1 MEKSPLGAVRPA
13 PDLLD
18 TGIEFFFASVFCVFA
33 FNVFGSGL
41 LKSRFVLEPAGSY
54 CMTSSLRRAALLAI
68 CLIASLHAAP
78 SLAQILPVPAH
89 TTPAAPTDPLGRQTP
104 NGTLFGFLQATQAGD
119 YTTAV
124 QYLQMSPARRETQ
137 GEQVAAELKVVLDR
151 AFVGSLRS
159 ISTNP
164 EGTVQPGLPSDREK
178 LGTLSIDDIEV
189 DVLLAR
195 VNDQNAGKIWLFSAE
210 TLAKVPEV
218 YELVEA
224 RQVETHVPQS
234 LVKTQF
240 LGMSLWMWLALL
252 LAIPVAAALAWIVVK
267 AVALPRAWWLRL
279 RDRQPVIADWRRVS
293 APLWLV
299 VGVFIDRILVGYIG
313 MPLLHRHYYYICARV
328 VFTIAV
334 AWLVLSVVASLF
346 DRWRIR
352 AITRGQT
359 GTGSLVL
366 LGQRIVKV
374 FIVLFAGLTVL
385 GVLGFNMT
393 TALAGVGIGG
403 LAIGFGAQKTIE
415 NLFGGLSLLGDEVI
429 RVGDVCDFGGRVG
442 AVEDISLRST
452 RIRTVERTELSIP
465 NGSLAT
471 MNVENLSR
479 RDKFLFN
486 PKIGLRYETTPDQLR
501 YVLAEARRLL
511 YEHPKVETA
520 SARIRFTGLEASWL
534 ALEIFSYVL
543 TRDAAEFNAIRED
556 ILLRLMDIVYNAGT
570 GFAFPSQTLYLGRDP
585 KPDETRAKE
594 AEARVNRWREEKQL
608 PFPDFAPA
616 EISEFRDSLPYPP
629 PDSAVN
635 NPKG

>member
-1 MEKSPLGAVRPA
+1 MSL
-13 PDLLD
+13 
-18 TGIEFFFASVFCVFA
+18 
-33 FNVFGSGL
+33 
-41 LKSRFVLEPAGSY
+41 
-54 CMTSSLRRAALLAI
+54 LRRLSPWILGLSLLV
-68 CLIASLHAAP
+68 SLSSRQ
-78 SLAQILPVPAH
+78 SLAQILPSPAPAQN
-89 TTPAAPTDPLGRQTP
+89 TPAAPTDPLGRQTP

-137 GEQVAAELKVVLDR
+137 GQQLARELKAVLDR
-151 AFVGSLRS
+151 AFLGSLRT

-164 EGTVQPGLPSDREK
+164 EGTVQPGFPSDREK
-178 LGTLSIDDIEV
+178 IGTLSIDDAEV

-195 VNDQNAGKIWLFSAE
+195 VNDPIAGKIWLFSAE

-224 RQVETHVPQS
+224 HQVETHVPQL
-234 LVKTQF
+234 LVKIPF
-240 LGMSLWMWLALL
+240 LGMSPWMWFALL
-252 LAIPVAAALAWIVVK
+252 LAIPVSAGLAWVLIEAVV
-267 AVALPRAWWLRL
+267 LPRNWWLRS
-279 RDRQPVIADWRRVS
+279 RNRQPIITNWHKIS
-293 APLWLV
+293 APTWLV
-299 VGVFIDRILVGYIG
+299 IGVFLHRVLVSYIG
-313 MPLLHRHYYYICARV
+313 MPLLHRHYYYISSRV
-328 VFTIAV
+328 LLIA
-334 AWLVLSVVASLF
+334 AATWLLLRILAAGF

-352 AITRGQT
+352 AITSGHT

-374 FIVLFAGLTVL
+374 LVVLFAGLTVL

-429 RVGDVCDFGGRVG
+429 RVGDVCNFNGRVG
-442 AVEDISLRST
+442 SVEDISLRST

-520 SARIRFTGLEASWL
+520 SARIRFTGLEDSWL
-534 ALEIFSYVL
+534 ALEIFSYIL

-585 KPDETRAKE
+585 KPDEAKAKE
-594 AEARVNRWREEKQL
+594 AEERVNRWREEKQL

>member
-1 MEKSPLGAVRPA
+1 M
-13 PDLLD
+13 
-18 TGIEFFFASVFCVFA
+18 TFFRRTSA
-33 FNVFGSGL
+33 L
-41 LKSRFVLEPAGSY
+41 VLW
-54 CMTSSLRRAALLAI
+54 
-68 CLIASLHAAP
+68 LIVLASLCSKE
-78 SLAQILPVPAH
+78 SLAQILPSPAPAQN
-89 TTPAAPTDPLGRQTP
+89 TPAAPTDPLGRQTP

-124 QYLQMSPARRETQ
+124 QYLQMSPARRDTQ
-137 GEQVAAELKVVLDR
+137 GEQMATQLKVVLDR
-151 AFVGSLRS
+151 AFGGSLRT

-164 EGTVQPGLPSDREK
+164 EGTVQPGLPSDRERI
-178 LGTLSIDDIEV
+178 GTLSIDDTEV
-189 DVLLAR
+189 DVLLTR
-195 VNDQNAGKIWLFSAE
+195 VNAPNTGKIWLFSAE

-224 RQVETHVPQS
+224 HQVETHVPQP

-240 LGMSLWMWLALL
+240 LGMSLWMWFALL
-252 LAIPVAAALAWIVVK
+252 LAIPVSAGLAWVLIELVV
-267 AVALPRAWWLRL
+267 LPRNWWLRSRNRL
-279 RDRQPVIADWRRVS
+279 PIITDWRKIS
-293 APLWLV
+293 APVWLV
-299 VGVFIDRILVGYIG
+299 IGVFLHRILVSYIG
-313 MPLLHRHYYYICARV
+313 MPLLHRHYYYISSRV
-328 VFTIAV
+328 LLIA
-334 AWLVLSVVASLF
+334 AATWLLLRILAAGF

-352 AITRGQT
+352 AITSGHT

-374 FIVLFAGLTVL
+374 LIFLFAGLTVL

-429 RVGDVCDFGGRVG
+429 RVGDVCNFSGRVG
-442 AVEDISLRST
+442 SVEDISLRST

-520 SARIRFTGLEASWL
+520 SARIRFTGLEESWL
-534 ALEIFSYVL
+534 ALEIFSYIL

-556 ILLRLMDIVYNAGT
+556 ILLRLMDIVSDAGT

-585 KPDETRAKE
+585 KPDEAKAKE
-594 AEARVNRWREEKQL
+594 AEERVNRWREEKHL
-608 PFPDFAPA
+608 PFPDFAPG

>member
-1 MEKSPLGAVRPA
+1 
-13 PDLLD
+13 
-18 TGIEFFFASVFCVFA
+18 
-33 FNVFGSGL
+33 
-41 LKSRFVLEPAGSY
+41 
-54 CMTSSLRRAALLAI
+54 MTSLLRPFALLAI
-68 CLIASLHAAP
+68 CLIASLHGSR
-78 SLAQILPVPAH
+78 SLAQVLPSPEPAH
-89 TTPAAPTDPLGRQTP
+89 NVPAAPTDPLGRQTP

-119 YTTAV
+119 YRTAT

-137 GEQVAAELKVVLDR
+137 GEQVATQLKVVLDR
-151 AFVGSLRS
+151 AFVGSLRT

-164 EGTVQPGLPSDREK
+164 EGSVQPGVPSDRERI
-178 LGTLSIDDIEV
+178 GALSIDDTEV

-195 VNDQNAGKIWLFSAE
+195 VNDPSAGRIWLFSAE
-210 TLAKVPEV
+210 TLSKVPEV
-218 YELVEA
+218 YELIEA
-224 RQVETHVPQS
+224 HQVETHVPQA

-240 LGMSLWMWLALL
+240 VGMSVWMWFALL
-252 LAIPVAAALAWIVVK
+252 LAIPASAGLAWVLIEAVV
-267 AVALPRAWWLRL
+267 LPRNWWLRS
-279 RDRQPVIADWRRVS
+279 RNRQPILTDWHKISAPVWLVIAV
-293 APLWLV
+293 LLH
-299 VGVFIDRILVGYIG
+299 RILVSYIG
-313 MPLLHRHYYYICARV
+313 MPLLHRHYYYISTRV
-328 VFTIAV
+328 LLIMAGT
-334 AWLVLSVVASLF
+334 WLLLRILAAGF

-352 AITRGQT
+352 AITRGHT

-374 FIVLFAGLTVL
+374 LAVLFAGLTVL

-415 NLFGGLSLLGDEVI
+415 NLFGGVSLLGDEVI
-429 RVGDVCDFGGRVG
+429 RVGDVCDFNGRVG
-442 AVEDISLRST
+442 SVEDISLRST

-501 YVLAEARRLL
+501 YVLAQARRLL

-520 SARIRFTGLEASWL
+520 SARIRLTGLEDSRL
-534 ALEIFSYVL
+534 ALEIFSYIL

-556 ILLRLMDIVYNAGT
+556 ILLRLVDIVSDAGA

-585 KPDETRAKE
+585 EPDEAKAKE
-594 AEARVNRWREEKQL
+594 AEERVNRWREEKQL

-629 PDSAVN
+629 PDSALN

>member
-1 MEKSPLGAVRPA
+1 MSL
-13 PDLLD
+13 
-18 TGIEFFFASVFCVFA
+18 
-33 FNVFGSGL
+33 
-41 LKSRFVLEPAGSY
+41 
-54 CMTSSLRRAALLAI
+54 LRRLSPWILGLSLLV
-68 CLIASLHAAP
+68 SLSSRH
-78 SLAQILPVPAH
+78 SLAQILPSPVPAH
-89 TTPAAPTDPLGRQTP
+89 TAPAVPTDPLGRQTP
-104 NGTLFGFLQATQAGD
+104 NGTLFGFLQAAQSGD
-119 YTTAV
+119 YPTAV

-137 GEQVAAELKVVLDR
+137 GEQIAKQLKIDLDR

-164 EGTVQPGLPSDREK
+164 EGTVQPGLPADREK
-178 LGTLSIDDIEV
+178 IGTLSIDDTEV

-195 VNDQNAGKIWLFSAE
+195 VNDPNAGKIWLFSSE
-210 TLAKVPEV
+210 TLAKIPEV
-218 YELVEA
+218 YDLVEA

-240 LGMSLWMWLALL
+240 LGMSVWMWFALL
-252 LAIPVAAALAWIVVK
+252 LAIPVAAGLAWVLIEAIV
-267 AVALPRAWWLRL
+267 LPRNWWLRS
-279 RDRQPVIADWRRVS
+279 RNRQPIITDWHKVS
-293 APLWLV
+293 APVWLFIA
-299 VGVFIDRILVGYIG
+299 VFLHRVLVIYIG
-313 MPLLHRHYYYICARV
+313 MPLLHRHYYYLSSRV
-328 VFTIAV
+328 LLIIAGT
-334 AWLVLSVVASLF
+334 WLVLRILASGF

-352 AITRGQT
+352 AITRGHT

-374 FIVLFAGLTVL
+374 LIVLFAGLTVL

-429 RVGDVCDFGGRVG
+429 RVGDVCNFNGRVG
-442 AVEDISLRST
+442 SVEDISLRST

-520 SARIRFTGLEASWL
+520 SARIRFTGLEDSWL
-534 ALEIFSYVL
+534 ALEIFSYIL

-556 ILLRLMDIVYNAGT
+556 ILLRLMDIVYGAGT

-585 KPDETRAKE
+585 KPDEAKAKE
-594 AEARVNRWREEKQL
+594 AEERVNRWREERQL
-608 PFPDFAPA
+608 PFPDFSPA

-635 NPKG
+635 NPKA

>member
-1 MEKSPLGAVRPA
+1 MTFLCRLSPFLFALGTLA
-13 PDLLD
+13 PLS
-18 TGIEFFFASVFCVFA
+18 IRQSFS
-33 FNVFGSGL
+33 
-41 LKSRFVLEPAGSY
+41 
-54 CMTSSLRRAALLAI
+54 
-68 CLIASLHAAP
+68 
-78 SLAQILPVPAH
+78 QILPAPAPAH
-89 TTPAAPTDPLGRQTP
+89 NAPAAPTDPLGRQTP

-119 YTTAV
+119 YATAV

-137 GEQVAAELKVVLDR
+137 GQQLATDLKAVLDR

-178 LGTLSIDDIEV
+178 IGTLSIDDTEL

-195 VNDQNAGKIWLFSAE
+195 VNDPNAGKIWLFSAE
-210 TLAKVPEV
+210 TLSRIPEIH
-218 YELVEA
+218 ELVETH
-224 RQVETHVPQS
+224 QVETHVPQP
-234 LVKTQF
+234 LVRTQF
-240 LGMSLWMWLALL
+240 LGMSLWMWFALL
-252 LAIPVAAALAWIVVK
+252 LAIPVAAGLAWVLIEAFV
-267 AVALPRAWWLRL
+267 LPRTIWLHSRS
-279 RDRQPVIADWRRVS
+279 RQPVAEWHRVS
-293 APLWLV
+293 APVWLV
-299 VGVFIDRILVGYIG
+299 VGVFIHRILVSYIG

-328 VFTIAV
+328 VLTIAV
-334 AWLVLSVVASLF
+334 TWLVLRILANLF

-352 AITRGQT
+352 AITRGHT

-374 FIVLFAGLTVL
+374 LVVLFAGLTVL

-429 RVGDVCDFGGRVG
+429 RVGDVCNFNGRVG
-442 AVEDISLRST
+442 SVEDISLRST

-520 SARIRFTGLEASWL
+520 SARIRFTGLEDSWL
-534 ALEIFSYVL
+534 ALEIFSYIL

-556 ILLRLMDIVYNAGT
+556 ILLRLMDIVSDAGT

-585 KPDETRAKE
+585 KPDEAKAKE
-594 AEARVNRWREEKQL
+594 AEALVNRWREEKQL

-635 NPKG
+635 NPRG

>member
-1 MEKSPLGAVRPA
+1 
-13 PDLLD
+13 
-18 TGIEFFFASVFCVFA
+18 
-33 FNVFGSGL
+33 
-41 LKSRFVLEPAGSY
+41 
-54 CMTSSLRRAALLAI
+54 
-68 CLIASLHAAP
+68 
-78 SLAQILPVPAH
+78 
-89 TTPAAPTDPLGRQTP
+89 
-104 NGTLFGFLQATQAGD
+104 
-119 YTTAV
+119 
-124 QYLQMSPARRETQ
+124 MSPARREMQ
-137 GEQVAAELKVVLDR
+137 GRQLATELKAALDR
-151 AFVGSLRS
+151 VFVGSLRS

-178 LGTLSIDDIEV
+178 IGTLSIGDTEV

-195 VNDQNAGKIWLFSAE
+195 VNDPNAGKIWLFSAE
-210 TLAKVPEV
+210 TLSRVPEV
-218 YELVEA
+218 YELVETH
-224 RQVETHVPQS
+224 QVETHVPEP
-234 LVKTQF
+234 LVRMQF
-240 LGMSLWMWLALL
+240 LGMSLWMWFALL
-252 LAIPVAAALAWIVVK
+252 LGIPVAAGLAWILIK
-267 AVALPRAWWLRL
+267 AFALPRAWWLRF
-279 RDRQPVIADWRRVS
+279 RDRQPVIADWRKVS
-293 APLWLV
+293 PPLWLV
-299 VGVFIDRILVGYIG
+299 VAVFIHRILVSYIG

-334 AWLVLSVVASLF
+334 TWLVLRIIASLF

-352 AITRGQT
+352 AITRGHT

-374 FIVLFAGLTVL
+374 FVVLFAGLTVL

-429 RVGDVCDFGGRVG
+429 RVGDVCNFNGRIG
-442 AVEDISLRST
+442 SVEDISLRST

-520 SARIRFTGLEASWL
+520 SARIRFTGLEDSWL
-534 ALEIFSYVL
+534 ALEIFSYIL

-556 ILLRLMDIVYNAGT
+556 ILLRLMDIVSDAGT
-570 GFAFPSQTLYLGRDP
+570 GFAFPSQTLYIGRDP
-585 KPDETRAKE
+585 KPDEAKAKE

-635 NPKG
+635 NQK

>member
-1 MEKSPLGAVRPA
+1 MLSLPLR
-13 PDLLD
+13 L
-18 TGIEFFFASVFCVFA
+18 T
-33 FNVFGSGL
+33 
-41 LKSRFVLEPAGSY
+41 VLF
-54 CMTSSLRRAALLAI
+54 MTLLRRVSTLLLWLIVLAALT
-68 CLIASLHAAP
+68 SRE
-78 SLAQILPVPAH
+78 SLAQILPSPAPAH
-89 TTPAAPTDPLGRQTP
+89 TAPAAPTDRLGRQTP
-104 NGTLFGFLQATQAGD
+104 NGTLFGFLQATQSGD

-137 GEQVAAELKVVLDR
+137 GEQIAKQLKVDLDR
-151 AFVGSLRS
+151 AFVGSLRA
-159 ISTNP
+159 ISSNP
-164 EGTVQPGLPSDREK
+164 EGTVQAGLPSDRERI
-178 LGTLSIDDIEV
+178 GTLTIDDTEV

-195 VNDQNAGKIWLFSAE
+195 VNDPNAGKIWLFSAE
-210 TLAKVPEV
+210 TLAKIPEV

-240 LGMSLWMWLALL
+240 LGMSVWMWFALL
-252 LAIPVAAALAWIVVK
+252 VAIPVAAGLAWVLIEAIV
-267 AVALPRAWWLRL
+267 LPRNWWLRS
-279 RDRQPVIADWRRVS
+279 RNRQPIITDWHKVS
-293 APLWLV
+293 APVWLFIA
-299 VGVFIDRILVGYIG
+299 VFLHRVLVSYIG
-313 MPLLHRHYYYICARV
+313 MPLLHRHYYYLSSRV
-328 VFTIAV
+328 LLIIAGT
-334 AWLVLSVVASLF
+334 WLLLRILANGF

-352 AITRGQT
+352 AITSGHT
-359 GTGSLVL
+359 GAGSLVL

-374 FIVLFAGLTVL
+374 LIVLFAGLTVL

-415 NLFGGLSLLGDEVI
+415 NLFGGVSLLGDEVI
-429 RVGDVCDFGGRVG
+429 RVGDVCNFNGRVG
-442 AVEDISLRST
+442 SVEDISLRST

-520 SARIRFTGLEASWL
+520 SARIRFTGLEDSWL
-534 ALEIFSYVL
+534 GLEIFSYIL

-556 ILLRLMDIVYNAGT
+556 ILLRLMDIVYDAGT

-585 KPDETRAKE
+585 KPDEAKAKE
-594 AEARVNRWREEKQL
+594 AEERVNRWREERHL
-608 PFPDFAPA
+608 PFPDFSPA